1 MKNCLKGV
9 LILTMSLVVV
19 FATATAAWA
28 AVWIDGTELT
38 SGVAFNGEEGT
49 ATYDEDNGTLSLNN
63 FVYSGTSGI
72 SADGALT
79 IDLIGENRV
88 SAADGS
94 AVESNE
100 SLTIQGDGALY
111 AEGKGESYD
120 GIMTYGDLTIT
131 GENTTVTAKSECSN
145 GITSYEDITIDNATV
160 KAEGKYDGISA
171 VDTYVDDDIY
181 DGSITITG
189 GNVEAKGENYGIW
202 AGNVLTIGDSEV
214 SAEGREGGIYT
225 DEDVT
230 IKDSEVSATGES
242 YDGINVKGAL
252 TITGETT
259 TVTAKSTYGN
269 GIISYGNITVD
280 DATVKSEGGYRGII
294 AFDENINDDKVVVIA
309 ITGGTVEAKGT
320 GWVDDGIH
328 SDDGI
333 IPRGI
338 CSDGDITITDST
350 VTAEG
355 VAEGIS
361 LYDDLTIK
369 DSTVTAVGEELYGID
384 TMGNIV
390 IDNSTVK
397 AEGKCNGMSAGGV
410 YADDD
415 IYDGMMTITNS
426 TVEAKGESYYGILA
440 SFGLTIDNATVK
452 AEGGTSG
459 ICTEGDLTVE
469 ASAMTV
475 KGDNWDI
482 WTKGDITI
490 VGGTLT
496 ASGGKDGVF
505 SEEGVVSIDT
515 DKTPGLSH
523 PPIHYYPVVSD
534 PVEEPTEVESP
545 KTFDGGIA
553 LQIAMTALA
562 LTGSAWLIKKD

>member
-1 MKNCLKGV
+1 MKNCLKGF

-28 AVWIDGTELT
+28 AVWIDSTELT

-100 SLTIQGDGALY
+100 NLTIQGDGALY

-120 GIMTYGDLTIT
+120 GIITYGDLTIT

-145 GITSYEDITIDNATV
+145 GIISYEDITIDNATV

-171 VDTYVDDDIY
+171 VDTYVDDDVY

-242 YDGINVKGAL
+242 YDGINVKGDL

-269 GIISYGNITVD
+269 GIISYEDITID
-280 DATVKSEGGYRGII
+280 NATVKAEGGCSGIT
-294 AFDENINDDKVVVIA
+294 ASDENLDDDKVVVIT
-309 ITGGTVEAKGT
+309 ITGGNVEAKGT

-328 SDDGI
+328 SDDGAI
-333 IPRGI
+333 LCGI
-338 CSDGDITITDST
+338 WSDGDIIITEST

-355 VAEGIS
+355 VVDGIS
-361 LYDDLTIK
+361 LYDKLTIT
-369 DSTVTAVGEELYGID
+369 DSTVTAVGEETEGIWSA
-384 TMGNIV
+384 GHIV
-390 IDNSTVK
+390 IDNATVK
-397 AEGKCNGMSAGGV
+397 AEGGYDGITAV
-410 YADDD
+410 DTYVDDD
-415 IYDGMMTITNS
+415 IYDGSITITGGN
-426 TVEAKGESYYGILA
+426 VEAKGESYYGILA
-440 SFGLTIDNATVK
+440 SLGLTIDDATVK
-452 AEGGTSG
+452 AEGGSSG
-459 ICTEGDLTVE
+459 IYADELTVE

-475 KGDNWDI
+475 KGGNWDI

-496 ASGGKDGVF
+496 ASGGEDGVF
-505 SEEGVVSIDT
+505 SAEGIVSIDT

-534 PVEEPTEVESP
+534 PVEEKTEVESP

-562 LTGSAWLIKKD
+562 LTGSAWLMKKD

>member
-100 SLTIQGDGALY
+100 NLTIQGDGALY

-120 GIMTYGDLTIT
+120 GIITYGDLTIT

-145 GITSYEDITIDNATV
+145 GIISYEDITIDNATV

-214 SAEGREGGIYT
+214 SAEG
-225 DEDVT
+225 
-230 IKDSEVSATGES
+230 
-242 YDGINVKGAL
+242 
-252 TITGETT
+252 
-259 TVTAKSTYGN
+259 
-269 GIISYGNITVD
+269 
-280 DATVKSEGGYRGII
+280 
-294 AFDENINDDKVVVIA
+294 
-309 ITGGTVEAKGT
+309 
-320 GWVDDGIH
+320 
-328 SDDGI
+328 
-333 IPRGI
+333 
-338 CSDGDITITDST
+338 
-350 VTAEG
+350 
-355 VAEGIS
+355 
-361 LYDDLTIK
+361 
-369 DSTVTAVGEELYGID
+369 
-384 TMGNIV
+384 
-390 IDNSTVK
+390 
-397 AEGKCNGMSAGGV
+397 
-410 YADDD
+410 
-415 IYDGMMTITNS
+415 
-426 TVEAKGESYYGILA
+426 
-440 SFGLTIDNATVK
+440 
-452 AEGGTSG
+452 GTSG

-475 KGDNWDI
+475 KGVNWDI

-515 DKTPGLSH
+515 DKTPGLSR
-523 PPIHYYPVVSD
+523 PSIHYYPVVSD
-534 PVEEPTEVESP
+534 PVEEKTEVESP
-545 KTFDGGIA
+545 ETFDGGIV

-562 LTGSAWLIKKD
+562 LTGSAWLMKRD